1 MFVLDGRPVAKC
13 DESIEVV
20 WLQQGWTNSE
30 AWIEEGHWEFLLQ
43 ADRWSVQQ
51 VGTCMCN
58 HCYNIVTG
66 NGEIYERVRN
76 MWKDYRVFL
85 LVRLQVQLNSLVIIN
100 LTFSYAIYNLL
111 LRRHDYDINWC
122 QHLCKNVFL
131 SVESAWLSLQVLN
144 ADTPCPKKPFF
155 VSMWPKINKAGAVN
169 YSVI

>member
-43 ADRWSVQQ
+43 TDRWSVQQ

-66 NGEIYERVRN
+66 NGEIYVRVRN
-76 MWKDYRVFL
+76 VWKDYRIFL
-85 LVRLQVQLNSLVIIN
+85 LVRLQVQLNCLVIIN
-100 LTFSYAIYNLL
+100 LTFSYTIYNLL

-155 VSMWPKINKAGAVN
+155 VSMWPKLTKQAK
-169 YSVI
+169 